1 MQHIQISNLEN
12 SHWSW
17 QKCVRSNWGHKP
29 KRVGNHSFILHYHF
43 CHTGQRSSNEYCILF
58 VGDALVVVS
67 SFPRLQHCSKIFEQQ
82 MFCWLLCLWILCVQ
96 GPGVQAWPGTSAFN
110 VYVKQAKCHQRD
122 VWVSAETQRAGAK
135 LVLFLWRR
143 RHSLNKIRSDLER
156 TWQKIKKVCF

>member
-29 KRVGNHSFILHYHF
+29 KRVGNHSFIHTVESMLYINYHF

-58 VGDALVVVS
+58 IGDALVVVS

-82 MFCWLLCLWILCVQ
+82 MFCWLLCLWILCVRGLVYKPDLVHLPLTYMWNKQ
-96 GPGVQAWPGTSAFN
+96 NVINETSES
-110 VYVKQAKCHQRD
+110 QQRLK
-122 VWVSAETQRAGAK
+122 ELGQN
-135 LVLFLWRR
+135 LF
-143 RHSLNKIRSDLER
+143 
-156 TWQKIKKVCF
+156 CFYEGGDIL